1 MTNAYR
7 AVQWNAHKRTYDLV
21 LLAAALAMIAGFVGA
36 SVMMARPADDLSPEI
51 LVIRALGA
59 TAGSLLSVTLC
70 IGPLARLDRR
80 FAPLLY
86 NRRHLGVTTAALATL
101 HGLIA
106 TNWYHG
112 FGALDPLVSV
122 LSSGSEG
129 GGVPFQPLGLAALV
143 VLLVMASTSHD
154 FWLHNLGPRQWK
166 RLHMLV
172 YPAWLLMVAH
182 VAFGAMQTD
191 ATATVLTLLAVAVAL
206 VGGLHVTAGFVAL
219 RADARPAE
227 AARDGWLDAGP
238 AHALPDGG
246 AVRVCRDP
254 DHPIAVFRDGDAVS
268 ALAGVCAHQGG
279 PLAEGRLVDGC
290 VTCPWHGYQYRP
302 QDGQSP
308 PPYTEK
314 LHTHRVRIRDGRVE
328 VDPDPQPP
336 GTHLE
341 PARIPS

>member
-1 MTNAYR
+1 MSNHYR

-21 LLAAALAMIAGFVGA
+21 LAATALAMIAGFVA
-36 SVMMARPADDLSPEI
+36 VSTVLAAPSDDVSPEI

-59 TAGSLLSVTLC
+59 TAGALLTILLC

-86 NRRHLGVTTAALATL
+86 NRRHLGVTTAVIATL
-101 HGLIA
+101 HGLLA

-112 FGALDPLVSV
+112 FGTIDPLVSL
-122 LSSGSEG
+122 LSSGSDG
-129 GGVPFQPLGLAALV
+129 PGVPFQPLGLAALL
-143 VLLVMASTSHD
+143 VLLVLAGTSHD
-154 FWLHNLGPRQWK
+154 FWLHNLGPRTWK

-191 ATATVLTLLAVAVAL
+191 AGIVVPALLAASVLL
-206 VGGLHVTAGFVAL
+206 VGALHLIAGMRTLQDDQATPDG
-219 RADARPAE
+219 AN
-227 AARDGWLDAGP
+227 GWLDAG
-238 AHALPDGG
+238 AVHELEHGR

-254 DHPIAVFRDGDAVS
+254 DHPIAVFRNGDAFS
-268 ALAGVCAHQGG
+268 AIAGVCKHQGG

-302 QDGQSP
+302 DDGQSP

-314 LHTHRVRIRDGRVE
+314 LETHRVRVRDGRVE
-328 VDPDPQPP
+328 VDPEPQPA
-336 GTHLE
+336 GSRVE
-341 PARIPS
+341 PARIES